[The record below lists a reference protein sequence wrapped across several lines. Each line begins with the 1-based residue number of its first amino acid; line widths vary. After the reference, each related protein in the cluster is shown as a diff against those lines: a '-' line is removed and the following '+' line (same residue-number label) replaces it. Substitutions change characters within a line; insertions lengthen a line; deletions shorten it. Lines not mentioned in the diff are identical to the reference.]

1 MEYSNLEN
9 WNFFIILLIVLIVL
23 ILGIKKKNRIL
34 EMINLKKLNQKRY
47 FNVILMSLG
56 IFFIIFSLLGPQVFK
71 RNKEV
76 EKKGLDIYVCIDV
89 SKSMLTEDI
98 KPNRLLRAKE
108 SIQKLIDNLKGDRIA
123 FLPFAS
129 SAYIQMP
136 LTDDYDLGKMFLNV
150 IDTNMMSGGGSNLES
165 ALDLA
170 NKSLEK
176 ASQGDKVIL
185 IFSDGEQH
193 NKKAE
198 EKAKELK
205 EVSLYAIGI
214 GTANGGLIPELNRDG
229 QKIGWIKNNAG
240 NVVTSRLHMENL
252 KKITEITNG
261 KIYVSTIAG
270 DEISKIVND
279 ILKLKRQKSKVEKV
293 KVYMK
298 LYQYFLGIGLV
309 LFLLGYR
316 YKWGFK
322 K

>member
-1 MEYSNLEN
+1 MEYSNLKN
-9 WNFFIILLIVLIVL
+9 WIFFVILIIVLVVF
-23 ILGIKKKNRIL
+23 ILGINKKNNIL
-34 EMINLKKLNQKRY
+34 KMIKLENLNKKNYLNI
-47 FNVILMSLG
+47 ILMSLG
-56 IFFIIFSLLGPQVFK
+56 IFFLIFSLLGPQVFK
-71 RNKEV
+71 RNKEI

-108 SIQKLIDNLKGDRIA
+108 SIQNLIDNLKGDRIA

-129 SAYIQMP
+129 SAYVQMP
-136 LTDDYDLGKMFLNV
+136 LTDDYDLAKMFLNV
-150 IDTNMMSGGGSNLES
+150 IDTNMMSGGGSNLAA

-176 ASQGDKVIL
+176 GSRGDKVIL

-193 NKKAE
+193 NKMAE

-205 EVSLYAIGI
+205 NVSLYAIGI
-214 GTANGGLIPELNRDG
+214 GTTNGGLIPELNQEG

-252 KKITEITNG
+252 KEITKITNG
-261 KIYVSTIAG
+261 KIYISTIGG
-270 DEISKIVND
+270 DEITKIVND
-279 ILKLKRQKSKVEKV
+279 ILKLKREKSKVEKV
-293 KVYMK
+293 KVYTK
-298 LYQYFLGIGLV
+298 LYQYFLGLGLI

-316 YKWGFK
+316 YKK
-322 K
+322 